1 MSDKKLNKIKL
12 FIKNRIL
19 DHSEKNCVAEGMYK
33 NSPKYRRIF
42 NKRGSSLILAMVAIA
57 LIAILSTLTL
67 TLALNA
73 YQASVQNKWADED
86 FYYCEECLE
95 DVYGIIVGSANDIFI
110 NNYKQ
115 VTSIF
120 AKDDFENI
128 NRAFREGVLK
138 DLNSLEGNEA
148 STVYTALR
156 RDSEET
162 DADGNIIGRIE
173 VSYNDSYKQL
183 FTDRYV
189 FKDVNVEFFNSSRGN
204 GQRRF
209 YASITTDMVVY
220 IPNLGEE
227 KEQDYKGSLDYVI
240 VSGGNTTI
248 SGDSTIKGNVYSG
261 TDLIV
266 NENSNVTFLSDYI
279 TVCNQFKNNG
289 TLSVSGYS
297 STANIWCRDFI
308 LPESTT
314 ATTSSSVISGNLFVN
329 DDMEINDEY
338 CTVQIA
344 GKYYGY
350 GDGTKET
357 KYTDIKGATSTEM
370 NSAILV
376 NGKGTLLD
384 MLNIEELVLSGH
396 SFFPVDGTNQYEG
409 SESLATLVAQSIY
422 MVNEEYINFV
432 ARKVSV
438 GGKEVDFSAIKLSNG
453 KTLTDLLT
461 SGYTLVTGGVNIG
474 AVEDKTSISENN
486 FVTDYIDST
495 NPVTLGTYSKDG
507 KNYCSLYWN
516 FKSGS
521 SFKDTGS
528 DIVHESYIKDSSSI
542 VVGGEE
548 IVNLSGVFVLHNGS
562 PLIINNKQITVKDV
576 IGGHVSIIDN
586 KTSEIYN
593 FNPVY
598 GEKLENSVINNF
610 KANHLVDLNP
620 VNAVLVSTES
630 DAENVYNYNVY
641 LQWNFD
647 SSKNANKNKGDIFI
661 SACIKAGLVNGFLE
675 KFMDGGYIQISPD
688 ANVGSVADL
697 YEYVIQD
704 GGYVANEF
712 GSLGKPLFDSSV
724 FAKNMAES
732 YKWYRTTLIPQEYN
746 PFGAFK
752 TFDDGKF
759 NPNDKYSI
767 FNRKSYYYINGEKT
781 DTNYMNFNTIQN
793 GIATHTIVS
802 SEDGKYKNLII
813 NGDLTITDSGW
824 NEGAISPVLEGIIFV
839 NGNVNISADI
849 EFKGMIISDG
859 EVSISKGT
867 YTKDE
872 KILEGCLEVL
882 KNDQNTK
889 WWSLVS
895 DEFYTKRTKS
905 NTASSSLNAADCI
918 KYENWT
924 RNRDK

>member
-138 DLNSLEGNEA
+138 DLNSLEENEA

-156 RDSEET
+156 RNSEGT
-162 DADGNIIGRIE
+162 DADGNIIGIIE

-189 FKDVNVEFFNSSRGN
+189 FKDVNVQFFNSSRGN

-297 STANIWCRDFI
+297 STANIWCRDFV

-314 ATTSSSVISGNLFVN
+314 ATPSSSIISGNLFVN

-438 GGKEVDFSAIKLSNG
+438 GGKEVDFSTIKLSNG
-453 KTLTDLLT
+453 KTLIDLLT

-486 FVTDYIDST
+486 FVTNYIDST
-495 NPVTLGTYSKDG
+495 NPVTLGIYSKDG

-516 FKSGS
+516 FKNES
-521 SFKDTGS
+521 SFKDTGA
-528 DIVHESYIKDSSSI
+528 DIVHSDYIVNSKI
-542 VVGGEE
+542 LVGGEV
-548 IVNLSGVFVLHNGS
+548 IVNNINDIILYHNGS
-562 PLIINNKQITVKDV
+562 PFLINGEQISFGKIISNDLITDKHNNVYI
-576 IGGHVSIIDN
+576 
-586 KTSEIYN
+586 
-593 FNPVY
+593 FNDKY
-598 GEKLENSVINNF
+598 GKKLESGITNF
-610 KANHLVDLNP
+610 KNNYLVDDNP

-630 DAENVYNYNVY
+630 NAEDVYNYDVY

-647 SSKNANKNKGDIFI
+647 SSKTANKNKGDIFI
-661 SACIKAGLVNGFLE
+661 SACIKAGLVDGFLE

-688 ANVGSVADL
+688 ANVGSASDL
-697 YEYVIQD
+697 YEYVIQ
-704 GGYVANEF
+704 GEGYVAKEF
-712 GSLGKPLFDSSV
+712 GSSDKPLFDSSL
-724 FAKNMAES
+724 FAENMAES
-732 YKWYRTTLIPQEYN
+732 YKWYRTTLIPEEYN

-752 TFDDGKF
+752 SFDDAKF
-759 NPNDKYSI
+759 NNNDKYSI

-781 DTNYMNFNTIQN
+781 DTYYMNFNTIQN

-824 NEGAISPVLEGIIFV
+824 NGGAISPVLEGIIFV

-867 YTKDE
+867 YIKDE

-924 RNRDK
+924 RNRDE